1 MSILDYNKLCL
12 DAKNETVYAFETLV
26 DQTLGYVSSK
36 LDDINISGVT
46 VHNISK
52 FTKELYDK
60 VQTVSEINTTELKK
74 SLITSGVTVHNI
86 SKFTKELYDKV
97 QTVSEINTT
106 ELKKSLITSGDYI
119 YAKFIGSN
127 IYKSLDGTI
136 DKLAKMS
143 NKLGWIT
150 LDNLSGDYAFLKN
163 TVGNYIVSLSD
174 IKPESIITDF
184 HALYDKLQETRFAG
198 SDRFFNDIN
207 TALSLV
213 TTYRNN
219 IAPNIANIANIELD
233 DIITHT
239 VTDQIY
245 TLTDFKHYTLG
256 ESPSPALLQMPISS
270 DDNSAEQSQYKLDNY
285 KLKKVPDYFHGVY
298 PKQIS
303 VQPLE
308 SSLAFNQNAIN
319 EIQAIIYDLP
329 EYNEKNYSNGKS
341 YSILYCFQKPESV
354 SYNAAA
360 SFDTVSPRGSQQPF
374 QFYASANAI
383 ELGFTLDFHIDEVR
397 TLKKANGG
405 HYSLQDIA
413 DIAENF
419 TRPWIAESDGG
430 NVNSVKPKV
439 VKVVLPGV
447 SEIGY
452 MTQANITYS
461 GDMTG
466 DMTQGGGLA
475 SMSKGVLTNY
485 HYTQLQISFTLV
497 LLKDIKLHKG
507 SDASF
512 ILSDLYKGIVDT
524 AYHKTKYVSV
534 EDNDGSET
542 NESTSN
548 SDEQNISENDKQN
561 MATAD
566 ESKSKNNKQKD
577 DTVDGA
583 QKYTKDDQ
591 HNEDTELKASILERA
606 YRMMIEKI
614 SI

>member
-26 DQTLGYVSSK
+26 DQALGYASSK
-36 LDDINISGVT
+36 LDAINISDATAHNVSKFTKDLYDKVQTVSEINIT
-46 VHNISK
+46 VHNVSK

-60 VQTVSEINTTELKK
+60 VQTVSEINTTEL
-74 SLITSGVTVHNI
+74 S
-86 SKFTKELYDKV
+86 
-97 QTVSEINTT
+97 
-106 ELKKSLITSGDYI
+106 KSLITSGDYI

-136 DKLAKMS
+136 DQLAKMS

-150 LDNLSGDYAFLKN
+150 LDNLSSEYVFLKN

-213 TTYRNN
+213 TTYRNI
-219 IAPNIANIANIELD
+219 IAPNIANTEQD

-239 VTDQIY
+239 ETDQIC

-270 DDNSAEQSQYKLDNY
+270 DDNSTEQSQYKLDNY

-497 LLKDIKLHKG
+497 LLNDIKLHKG

-512 ILSDLYKGIVDT
+512 ILSDLYKGVVDT
-524 AYHKTKYVSV
+524 AYHKTKYISV
-534 EDNDGSET
+534 DDNNGSET

-561 MATAD
+561 MTTAD
-566 ESKSKNNKQKD
+566 ASKNKNNKQKD

-606 YRMMIEKI
+606 YRMMVEKI

>member
-26 DQTLGYVSSK
+26 DQALGYASAK
-36 LDDINISGVT
+36 LDNINISGATAHT
-46 VHNISK
+46 VSK
-52 FTKELYDK
+52 FTKDLYDK
-60 VQTVSEINTTELKK
+60 VQTVSEINTTELSK
-74 SLITSGVTVHNI
+74 SLIAG
-86 SKFTKELYDKV
+86 
-97 QTVSEINTT
+97 
-106 ELKKSLITSGDYI
+106 GDYI

-136 DKLAKMS
+136 DKLSKMS
-143 NKLGWIT
+143 DKLGWIT
-150 LDNLSGDYAFLKN
+150 LDNLSSAYAFLKN
-163 TVGNYIVSLSD
+163 TAGTYIVSLSD
-174 IKPESIITDF
+174 IKPEPIITDF
-184 HALYDKLQETRFAG
+184 QALYDKLQETRFAG

-207 TALSLV
+207 TALSLA
-213 TTYRNN
+213 TTYRNI
-219 IAPNIANIANIELD
+219 IASSIANIEQD

-239 VTDQIY
+239 ETDQIC
-245 TLTDFKHYTLG
+245 TLIDFKHYTLG
-256 ESPSPALLQMPISS
+256 ESPSPALLQMPIIS
-270 DDNSAEQSQYKLDNY
+270 DDNNTEQSQYKLDNY

-308 SSLAFNQNAIN
+308 SSLAFNQNAVN

-341 YSILYCFQKPESV
+341 YSVLYCFQKPESIA
-354 SYNAAA
+354 YNAAA

-397 TLKKANGG
+397 ALKKANGG

-524 AYHKTKYVSV
+524 AYHKAKYVSV
-534 EDNDGSET
+534 NDNNGSET

-561 MATAD
+561 MTTAD
-566 ESKSKNNKQKD
+566 ESKSKNNKPKD
-577 DTVDGA
+577 DTIDGA
-583 QKYTKDDQ
+583 QKYAKDDQ
-591 HNEDTELKASILERA
+591 QNDDIELKASILERA

>member
-26 DQTLGYVSSK
+26 DQTLGYASSK
-36 LDDINISGVT
+36 LDNINISGATAHIV
-46 VHNISK
+46 SK
-52 FTKELYDK
+52 FTKDLYDK
-60 VQTVSEINTTELKK
+60 VQTVSEINITELPK
-74 SLITSGVTVHNI
+74 SLITG
-86 SKFTKELYDKV
+86 D
-97 QTVSEINTT
+97 
-106 ELKKSLITSGDYI
+106 DYI

-150 LDNLSGDYAFLKN
+150 LDNLSSDYAFLKN
-163 TVGNYIVSLSD
+163 TVGTYIVSLSD

-184 HALYDKLQETRFAG
+184 QALYDKLQETRFAG

-207 TALSLV
+207 TALSLAV
-213 TTYRNN
+213 TYRNI
-219 IAPNIANIANIELD
+219 IAPNIANTEQD

-239 VTDQIY
+239 ETDQIC
-245 TLTDFKHYTLG
+245 TLTDFKHHTLG
-256 ESPSPALLQMPISS
+256 ESPSPALLQKPIIS
-270 DDNSAEQSQYKLDNY
+270 DDKSTEQPQYKLDNY

-308 SSLAFNQNAIN
+308 SSLAFNQNAVN

-341 YSILYCFQKPESV
+341 YSILYCFQKPESI

-383 ELGFTLDFHIDEVR
+383 DLSFTLDFHIDEVR
-397 TLKKANGG
+397 ALKKANGG

-485 HYTQLQISFTLV
+485 HYTQLQVSFTLV

-512 ILSDLYKGIVDT
+512 ILSDLYKGIIDT
-524 AYHKTKYVSV
+524 AYHKTKDISV
-534 EDNDGSET
+534 EDNNGSET

-561 MATAD
+561 MTTAD
-566 ESKSKNNKQKD
+566 ESKSKNNKPKD

-583 QKYTKDDQ
+583 QKYTNDDQ
-591 HNEDTELKASILERA
+591 HNEDIGSKASILERA
-606 YRMMIEKI
+606 YRMMVEKI

>member
-26 DQTLGYVSSK
+26 DHTLGYASSK
-36 LDDINISGVT
+36 LDNINISDITAHT
-46 VHNISK
+46 VSK
-52 FTKELYDK
+52 FTKDLYDK
-60 VQTVSEINTTELKK
+60 VQTVSEINITELP
-74 SLITSGVTVHNI
+74 
-86 SKFTKELYDKV
+86 
-97 QTVSEINTT
+97 
-106 ELKKSLITSGDYI
+106 KSLITSGDYI

-136 DKLAKMS
+136 DKLSKMS
-143 NKLGWIT
+143 NKLGWLT
-150 LDNLSGDYAFLKN
+150 LDNLSSEYVFLKN
-163 TVGNYIVSLSD
+163 TVGTYIVSLSD

-184 HALYDKLQETRFAG
+184 QALYDKLQETRFTG

-213 TTYRNN
+213 TTYRNI
-219 IAPNIANIANIELD
+219 IAPSIANIEQD

-239 VTDQIY
+239 ETDQIC
-245 TLTDFKHYTLG
+245 TLTDFKHYNLG
-256 ESPSPALLQMPISS
+256 ESPSPALLQMPIIS
-270 DDNSAEQSQYKLDNY
+270 DDNNTEQSQYKLDNY

-308 SSLAFNQNAIN
+308 SSLAFNQNAVN

-341 YSILYCFQKPESV
+341 YSILYCFQKPESI

-383 ELGFTLDFHIDEVR
+383 DLGFTLDFHIDEVR
-397 TLKKANGG
+397 TLKKANGS

-524 AYHKTKYVSV
+524 AYHKAKYVSAD
-534 EDNDGSET
+534 DNNGSEN

-561 MATAD
+561 MTTAD
-566 ESKSKNNKQKD
+566 ESKSKNNKPKD
-577 DTVDGA
+577 DTIDGA

-591 HNEDTELKASILERA
+591 QNEDIGLKASILERA
-606 YRMMIEKI
+606 YRMMVEKI

>member
-12 DAKNETVYAFETLV
+12 DAKNETVYAFESLV
-26 DQTLGYVSSK
+26 DQTLGYASAK
-36 LDDINISGVT
+36 LDNINISSTTAHT
-46 VHNISK
+46 VSK
-52 FTKELYDK
+52 FTKDLYDK
-60 VQTVSEINTTELKK
+60 AQTVSEINTIELSK
-74 SLITSGVTVHNI
+74 SLITG
-86 SKFTKELYDKV
+86 D
-97 QTVSEINTT
+97 
-106 ELKKSLITSGDYI
+106 DYI

-136 DKLAKMS
+136 DKLSKMS
-143 NKLGWIT
+143 EKLGWIT
-150 LDNLSGDYAFLKN
+150 LDNLSSGYAFLKN
-163 TVGNYIVSLSD
+163 TAGTYIVSLSD

-213 TTYRNN
+213 TTYRNI
-219 IAPNIANIANIELD
+219 IAPSIANIEQD
-233 DIITHT
+233 DIIAHT
-239 VTDQIY
+239 ETDQIC

-270 DDNSAEQSQYKLDNY
+270 DDNNTEQSQYKLDNY

-308 SSLAFNQNAIN
+308 SSLAFNQNAVN

-341 YSILYCFQKPESV
+341 YSVLYCFQKPESI

-383 ELGFTLDFHIDEVR
+383 DLGFTLDFHIDEVR

-524 AYHKTKYVSV
+524 AYHKTKYISV
-534 EDNDGSET
+534 DDNNGSET

-561 MATAD
+561 MTTAD
-566 ESKSKNNKQKD
+566 ESKSKNNKPKD

-583 QKYTKDDQ
+583 QKYADDDQ
-591 HNEDTELKASILERA
+591 HNEDIGLKASILERA

>member
-36 LDDINISGVT
+36 LDAINISDVT
-46 VHNISK
+46 AHNVSKFTKDLYDNVQTVSEINITAHNVSK

-60 VQTVSEINTTELKK
+60 VQTVSEINITELP
-74 SLITSGVTVHNI
+74 
-86 SKFTKELYDKV
+86 
-97 QTVSEINTT
+97 
-106 ELKKSLITSGDYI
+106 KSLITSGDYI

-136 DKLAKMS
+136 DQLAKMS

-150 LDNLSGDYAFLKN
+150 LDNLSSDYVFLKN

-213 TTYRNN
+213 ATYRNI
-219 IAPNIANIANIELD
+219 IAPNIANTEQD

-239 VTDQIY
+239 ETDQIC

-270 DDNSAEQSQYKLDNY
+270 DDNSTEQSQYKLDNY

-383 ELGFTLDFHIDEVR
+383 DLSFTLDFHIDEVR
-397 TLKKANGG
+397 TLKKANGS

-485 HYTQLQISFTLV
+485 HYTQIQISFTLV

-534 EDNDGSET
+534 DDNNGSET
-542 NESTSN
+542 NESASN

-561 MATAD
+561 MTTAD

-606 YRMMIEKI
+606 YRMMVEKI

>member
-26 DQTLGYVSSK
+26 DQALGYASSK
-36 LDDINISGVT
+36 LDAINISDAT
-46 VHNISK
+46 VHNVSK

-60 VQTVSEINTTELKK
+60 VQTVSEINTT
-74 SLITSGVTVHNI
+74 VHNV

-97 QTVSEINTT
+97 QTVSEINIT
-106 ELKKSLITSGDYI
+106 ELPKSLITSGDYI

-136 DKLAKMS
+136 DQLAKMS

-150 LDNLSGDYAFLKN
+150 LDNLSSEYVFLKN

-213 TTYRNN
+213 TTYRNI
-219 IAPNIANIANIELD
+219 IAPNIANTGLD
-233 DIITHT
+233 DIITHIE
-239 VTDQIY
+239 TDQIY
-245 TLTDFKHYTLG
+245 TLTDFKHSTLG
-256 ESPSPALLQMPISS
+256 ESPSPELLQMPISS
-270 DDNSAEQSQYKLDNY
+270 DDNSTEQSQYKLDNY

-308 SSLAFNQNAIN
+308 SSLAFNQNAVN

-329 EYNEKNYSNGKS
+329 EYNEKNYSDGKSKS

-383 ELGFTLDFHIDEVR
+383 DLSFTLDFHIDEVR

-534 EDNDGSET
+534 DDNNGSET

-561 MATAD
+561 MTTAD

-583 QKYTKDDQ
+583 QKYTNDDQ

-606 YRMMIEKI
+606 YRMMVEKI

>member
-26 DQTLGYVSSK
+26 DQALGYASSK
-36 LDDINISGVT
+36 LDAINISDAT
-46 VHNISK
+46 AHNVSK
-52 FTKELYDK
+52 FTKDLYDK
-60 VQTVSEINTTELKK
+60 VQTVSEINITELPK
-74 SLITSGVTVHNI
+74 SLIAG
-86 SKFTKELYDKV
+86 
-97 QTVSEINTT
+97 
-106 ELKKSLITSGDYI
+106 GDYI

-136 DKLAKMS
+136 DKLSKMS

-150 LDNLSGDYAFLKN
+150 LDNLSSDYAFLKN
-163 TVGNYIVSLSD
+163 TVGTYIVSLSD

-184 HALYDKLQETRFAG
+184 QALYDKLQETRFAG

-207 TALSLV
+207 TALSFV
-213 TTYRNN
+213 VTYRNI
-219 IAPNIANIANIELD
+219 IAPSVANTEQD

-239 VTDQIY
+239 ETDQIC
-245 TLTDFKHYTLG
+245 TLTDFKHHTLG
-256 ESPSPALLQMPISS
+256 ESPSQALLQMPIIS
-270 DDNSAEQSQYKLDNY
+270 DDKNNEQQYKLDNY

-308 SSLAFNQNAIN
+308 SSLAFNKNAVN

-383 ELGFTLDFHIDEVR
+383 DLSFTLDFHIDEVR
-397 TLKKANGG
+397 SLKKANGG

-475 SMSKGVLTNY
+475 SMNNGVLTNY

-534 EDNDGSET
+534 ESK
-542 NESTSN
+542 SN

-561 MATAD
+561 MTTAD
-566 ESKSKNNKQKD
+566 ESKSKINKPKD

-591 HNEDTELKASILERA
+591 QNEDIWSKASILERA
-606 YRMMIEKI
+606 YSMMVEKI

>member
-36 LDDINISGVT
+36 LDAINISDIT
-46 VHNISK
+46 AHNISK
-52 FTKELYDK
+52 FTKDLYDK
-60 VQTVSEINTTELKK
+60 VQTISEINITELPK
-74 SLITSGVTVHNI
+74 SLIN
-86 SKFTKELYDKV
+86 
-97 QTVSEINTT
+97 
-106 ELKKSLITSGDYI
+106 SGDYI

-150 LDNLSGDYAFLKN
+150 LDNLSSEYVFLKN

-207 TALSLV
+207 TALSLAA
-213 TTYRNN
+213 TYRNI
-219 IAPNIANIANIELD
+219 IAPNIANTEQD

-239 VTDQIY
+239 ETDQIC
-245 TLTDFKHYTLG
+245 TLTDFKHYALG

-270 DDNSAEQSQYKLDNY
+270 DDNSTEQSQYKLDNY

-341 YSILYCFQKPESV
+341 YSILYCFQKPESI

-534 EDNDGSET
+534 DDNNGSET

-561 MATAD
+561 MTTAD

-583 QKYTKDDQ
+583 QKYTNDDQ

-606 YRMMIEKI
+606 YRMMVEKI

>member
-26 DQTLGYVSSK
+26 DQALGYASAK
-36 LDDINISGVT
+36 LDAINISDTT
-46 VHNISK
+46 VHNVSK

-60 VQTVSEINTTELKK
+60 VQTVSEINITELP
-74 SLITSGVTVHNI
+74 
-86 SKFTKELYDKV
+86 
-97 QTVSEINTT
+97 
-106 ELKKSLITSGDYI
+106 KSLITSGDYI

-136 DKLAKMS
+136 DQLAKMS

-150 LDNLSGDYAFLKN
+150 LDNLSSEYVFLKN

-213 TTYRNN
+213 TTYRNI
-219 IAPNIANIANIELD
+219 IAPNIANTEQD

-239 VTDQIY
+239 ETDQIC

-256 ESPSPALLQMPISS
+256 ESPSPGLLQMPISS
-270 DDNSAEQSQYKLDNY
+270 DDNSTEQSQYKLDNY

-308 SSLAFNQNAIN
+308 SSLAFNQNAVN

-383 ELGFTLDFHIDEVR
+383 DLGFTLDFHIDEVR

-512 ILSDLYKGIVDT
+512 ILSDLYKGVVDT
-524 AYHKTKYVSV
+524 AYHKTKYVS
-534 EDNDGSET
+534 ET
-542 NESTSN
+542 NESASN

-561 MATAD
+561 MTTAD

-583 QKYTKDDQ
+583 QKYAKDDQ
-591 HNEDTELKASILERA
+591 HNEDTELKVSILERA
-606 YRMMIEKI
+606 YRMMVEKI

>member
-26 DQTLGYVSSK
+26 DQALGYASAK
-36 LDDINISGVT
+36 LDNINISGTTAHT
-46 VHNISK
+46 VSK
-52 FTKELYDK
+52 FTKDLYDK
-60 VQTVSEINTTELKK
+60 VQTVSEINITELPK
-74 SLITSGVTVHNI
+74 SLIAG
-86 SKFTKELYDKV
+86 
-97 QTVSEINTT
+97 
-106 ELKKSLITSGDYI
+106 GDYI

-136 DKLAKMS
+136 DKLSKMS
-143 NKLGWIT
+143 DKLGWIT
-150 LDNLSGDYAFLKN
+150 LDNLSSDYAFLKN
-163 TVGNYIVSLSD
+163 TVGTYIVSLSD

-184 HALYDKLQETRFAG
+184 QALYDKLQETRFAG

-207 TALSLV
+207 TALSFV
-213 TTYRNN
+213 VTYRNI
-219 IAPNIANIANIELD
+219 IAPNIANTEQD

-239 VTDQIY
+239 LTDQIY
-245 TLTDFKHYTLG
+245 TLTDFKHHTLG
-256 ESPSPALLQMPISS
+256 ESPSPALLQMPITS
-270 DDNSAEQSQYKLDNY
+270 DDKSTEQPQYKLDNY

-308 SSLAFNQNAIN
+308 SSLAFNQNAVN

-341 YSILYCFQKPESV
+341 YSILYCFQKPESIA
-354 SYNAAA
+354 YNAAA

-485 HYTQLQISFTLV
+485 HYTQLQVSFTLV

-524 AYHKTKYVSV
+524 AYHKTKY
-534 EDNDGSET
+534 GSET
-542 NESTSN
+542 NESESN

-561 MATAD
+561 MTTAD
-566 ESKSKNNKQKD
+566 ESKSKNNKPKD

-583 QKYTKDDQ
+583 QKYADDDQ
-591 HNEDTELKASILERA
+591 HNEDIGLKASILERA
-606 YRMMIEKI
+606 YRMMVEKI

>member
-26 DQTLGYVSSK
+26 DQALGYASAK
-36 LDDINISGVT
+36 LDAINISDTT
-46 VHNISK
+46 VNNVSK

-60 VQTVSEINTTELKK
+60 VQTVSEINATELP
-74 SLITSGVTVHNI
+74 
-86 SKFTKELYDKV
+86 
-97 QTVSEINTT
+97 
-106 ELKKSLITSGDYI
+106 KSLITSGDYI

-136 DKLAKMS
+136 DQLAKMS

-150 LDNLSGDYAFLKN
+150 LDNLSSEYVFLKN

-207 TALSLV
+207 TALSLA
-213 TTYRNN
+213 TTYRNI
-219 IAPNIANIANIELD
+219 IAPNIANTEQD

-239 VTDQIY
+239 EIDQIC

-256 ESPSPALLQMPISS
+256 ESPSPGLLQMPISS
-270 DDNSAEQSQYKLDNY
+270 DDNSTEQSQYKLDDY

-308 SSLAFNQNAIN
+308 SSLAFNQNAVN

-383 ELGFTLDFHIDEVR
+383 DLGFTLDFHIDEVR

-512 ILSDLYKGIVDT
+512 ILSDLYKGVVDT
-524 AYHKTKYVSV
+524 AYHKTKHVSV
-534 EDNDGSET
+534 DDNNGSET
-542 NESTSN
+542 NESASN
-548 SDEQNISENDKQN
+548 SDEQSISENDKQN

-583 QKYTKDDQ
+583 QKYTNDDQ

-606 YRMMIEKI
+606 YRMMVEKI

>member
-1 MSILDYNKLCL
+1 MSILDFNKLCL

-26 DQTLGYVSSK
+26 DQALGYTSSK
-36 LDDINISGVT
+36 LDAINISDATAHNVSKFTKELYDKVKTVSEINISDAT
-46 VHNISK
+46 VHNVSK

-60 VQTVSEINTTELKK
+60 VQTISEINITELP
-74 SLITSGVTVHNI
+74 
-86 SKFTKELYDKV
+86 
-97 QTVSEINTT
+97 
-106 ELKKSLITSGDYI
+106 KSLITSGDYI

-136 DKLAKMS
+136 DQLAKMS

-150 LDNLSGDYAFLKN
+150 LDNLSSDYVFLKN

-184 HALYDKLQETRFAG
+184 QALYDKLQETRFAG

-207 TALSLV
+207 TALSSV
-213 TTYRNN
+213 VTYRNI
-219 IAPNIANIANIELD
+219 IAPNIANTEQD

-239 VTDQIY
+239 ETDQIC

-270 DDNSAEQSQYKLDNY
+270 DDNSTEQSQYKLDNY

-308 SSLAFNQNAIN
+308 SSLAFNQNAVN

-354 SYNAAA
+354 SYNASA

-383 ELGFTLDFHIDEVR
+383 DLGFTLDFHIDEVR

-534 EDNDGSET
+534 DDNNGSET

-561 MATAD
+561 MTTAD

-606 YRMMIEKI
+606 YKMMVEKI

>member
-36 LDDINISGVT
+36 LDAINISDAT
-46 VHNISK
+46 VHNVSK

-60 VQTVSEINTTELKK
+60 VQTVSEIN
-74 SLITSGVTVHNI
+74 ITD
-86 SKFTKELYDKV
+86 LP
-97 QTVSEINTT
+97 
-106 ELKKSLITSGDYI
+106 KSLITSGDYI

-136 DKLAKMS
+136 DQLAKMS

-150 LDNLSGDYAFLKN
+150 LDNLSSEYAFLKN

-207 TALSLV
+207 TALSLA
-213 TTYRNN
+213 TTYRNI
-219 IAPNIANIANIELD
+219 IAPNIANTEQD

-239 VTDQIY
+239 ETDQIC

-270 DDNSAEQSQYKLDNY
+270 DDNSTEQSQYKLDDY

-308 SSLAFNQNAIN
+308 SSLAFNQNAVN

-383 ELGFTLDFHIDEVR
+383 DLGFTLDFHIDEVR

-512 ILSDLYKGIVDT
+512 ILSDLYKGVVDT

-534 EDNDGSET
+534 KDNNGSET

-561 MATAD
+561 MTTAD

-583 QKYTKDDQ
+583 QKYTNDDQ
-591 HNEDTELKASILERA
+591 HNEDTGLKASILERA
-606 YRMMIEKI
+606 YKMMVEKI

>member
-36 LDDINISGVT
+36 LDNINISGATAHT
-46 VHNISK
+46 VRK
-52 FTKELYDK
+52 FTKDLYDK
-60 VQTVSEINTTELKK
+60 VQTVSEINTTELPK
-74 SLITSGVTVHNI
+74 SLITG
-86 SKFTKELYDKV
+86 D
-97 QTVSEINTT
+97 
-106 ELKKSLITSGDYI
+106 DYI

-136 DKLAKMS
+136 DKLSKMS

-150 LDNLSGDYAFLKN
+150 LDNLSSAYVFLKN
-163 TVGNYIVSLSD
+163 TTGTYIVSLSD
-174 IKPESIITDF
+174 IKPEPIITDF
-184 HALYDKLQETRFAG
+184 QALYDKLQETRFAG

-213 TTYRNN
+213 VTYRNI
-219 IAPNIANIANIELD
+219 IAPNIANTEQD

-239 VTDQIY
+239 ETDQIY

-256 ESPSPALLQMPISS
+256 ESPSPALLQMPIIS
-270 DDNSAEQSQYKLDNY
+270 DDNNTKQQQYKLDND

-308 SSLAFNQNAIN
+308 SSLAFNQNAVN

-341 YSILYCFQKPESV
+341 YSILYCFQKPESI

-383 ELGFTLDFHIDEVR
+383 DLSFTLDFHIDEVR

-485 HYTQLQISFTLV
+485 HYTQIQIAFTLV

-524 AYHKTKYVSV
+524 AYHKAKYVSV
-534 EDNDGSET
+534 NDNNGSET

-561 MATAD
+561 MTTAD
-566 ESKSKNNKQKD
+566 ELKSKNNKPKD
-577 DTVDGA
+577 DIVDGA

-591 HNEDTELKASILERA
+591 QNDDIEFKASILERA

>member
-26 DQTLGYVSSK
+26 DQALGYASAK
-36 LDDINISGVT
+36 LDAINISDAT
-46 VHNISK
+46 AHNVSK

-60 VQTVSEINTTELKK
+60 VQTVSEINTTELP
-74 SLITSGVTVHNI
+74 
-86 SKFTKELYDKV
+86 
-97 QTVSEINTT
+97 
-106 ELKKSLITSGDYI
+106 KSLITSGDYI

-136 DKLAKMS
+136 DQLAKMS

-150 LDNLSGDYAFLKN
+150 LDNLSSEYVFLKN

-213 TTYRNN
+213 ATYRNI
-219 IAPNIANIANIELD
+219 IAPNIANTEQD

-239 VTDQIY
+239 ETDQIC

-270 DDNSAEQSQYKLDNY
+270 DDNSTEQSQYKLDNY

-383 ELGFTLDFHIDEVR
+383 DLGFTLDFHIDEVR

-512 ILSDLYKGIVDT
+512 ILSDLYKGVVDT

-534 EDNDGSET
+534 DDNNGSET

-561 MATAD
+561 ITTAD

-583 QKYTKDDQ
+583 QKYTNDDQ

-606 YRMMIEKI
+606 YRMMVEKI

>member
-1 MSILDYNKLCL
+1 MSIIDYNKLCL
-12 DAKNETVYAFETLV
+12 EAKNETVYAFETLI
-26 DQTLGYVSSK
+26 DQALGYTGSK
-36 LDDINISGVT
+36 LDNINISDATAHIVST
-46 VHNISK
+46 
-52 FTKELYDK
+52 FTTDLYDK
-60 VQTVSEINTTELKK
+60 VQTIPEINTTELTK
-74 SLITSGVTVHNI
+74 SLIAG
-86 SKFTKELYDKV
+86 
-97 QTVSEINTT
+97 
-106 ELKKSLITSGDYI
+106 GDYI

-136 DKLAKMS
+136 DKLSKMS
-143 NKLGWIT
+143 DKLGWVT
-150 LDNLSGDYAFLKN
+150 LDNQSTNYAFLRN
-163 TVGNYIVSLSD
+163 TFGTYIVALAD
-174 IKPESIITDF
+174 ISPEPIITNF
-184 HALYDKLQETRFAG
+184 QSLYDKLQETRFAG

-213 TTYRNN
+213 VTYRSA
-219 IAPNIANIANIELD
+219 IAPSTTDPAQD
-233 DIITHT
+233 DIITH
-239 VTDQIY
+239 VETDQIC
-245 TLTDFKHYTLG
+245 TLTDFKHYTLD
-256 ESPSPALLQMPISS
+256 EPPSHSLLQIPMSV
-270 DDNSAEQSQYKLDNY
+270 DGQSTGQLQFAKAFKPYTTVNYEKPQFKLDNY

-308 SSLAFNQNAIN
+308 SSLAFNKSAVN

-341 YSILYCFQKPESV
+341 YSILYCFQKPENI

-383 ELGFTLDFHIDEVR
+383 DLTFTLDFHIDEVR
-397 TLKKANGG
+397 TLKKVNGG

-452 MTQANITYS
+452 ITQANITYS

-475 SMSKGVLTNY
+475 SMSKGVLTSY

-507 SDASF
+507 SDASNV
-512 ILSDLYKGIVDT
+512 LSDLYKGVVDT

-534 EDNDGSET
+534 NDNNGSET
-542 NESTSN
+542 NESTFN

-561 MATAD
+561 MTTAD
-566 ESKSKNNKQKD
+566 ESKSTSYKQKD

-583 QKYTKDDQ
+583 QKYAKDSTI
-591 HNEDTELKASILERA
+591 HNDDIGLKMPILERA
-606 YRMMIEKI
+606 YRMMVEKM
-614 SI
+614 SL

>member
-12 DAKNETVYAFETLV
+12 DAKNETVHAFETLV
-26 DQTLGYVSSK
+26 DQTLGYASDK
-36 LDDINISGVT
+36 LDNINISGATAHIV
-46 VHNISK
+46 SK
-52 FTKELYDK
+52 FTKDLYDK
-60 VQTVSEINTTELKK
+60 VQTVSEINTTELPK
-74 SLITSGVTVHNI
+74 SLITG
-86 SKFTKELYDKV
+86 
-97 QTVSEINTT
+97 
-106 ELKKSLITSGDYI
+106 GDYI

-136 DKLAKMS
+136 DKLSKMS

-150 LDNLSGDYAFLKN
+150 LDNLSSDYVFLKN
-163 TVGNYIVSLSD
+163 MTGTYIVSLSD

-184 HALYDKLQETRFAG
+184 QALYDKLQETRFAG

-213 TTYRNN
+213 VTYRNI
-219 IAPNIANIANIELD
+219 IAPNIANTEQD

-239 VTDQIY
+239 ETDQIY

-256 ESPSPALLQMPISS
+256 ESPSPALLQMPIIS
-270 DDNSAEQSQYKLDNY
+270 DDNNTKQQQYKLDNY

-308 SSLAFNQNAIN
+308 SSLAFNQNAVN

-341 YSILYCFQKPESV
+341 YSILYCFQKPENI

-383 ELGFTLDFHIDEVR
+383 DLSFTLDFHIDEVR

-524 AYHKTKYVSV
+524 AYHKAKYVSV
-534 EDNDGSET
+534 NDNNGSGT

-561 MATAD
+561 MTTAD
-566 ESKSKNNKQKD
+566 ESKSKNNKPKD

-591 HNEDTELKASILERA
+591 QNDDIELKASILERA

>member
-26 DQTLGYVSSK
+26 DQALGYVSSK
-36 LDDINISGVT
+36 LDNINISGTTAHIV
-46 VHNISK
+46 SK
-52 FTKELYDK
+52 FTTDLYDK
-60 VQTVSEINTTELKK
+60 VQTVSEINTTELPK
-74 SLITSGVTVHNI
+74 SLITG
-86 SKFTKELYDKV
+86 D
-97 QTVSEINTT
+97 
-106 ELKKSLITSGDYI
+106 DYI

-136 DKLAKMS
+136 DKLSKMS

-150 LDNLSGDYAFLKN
+150 LDNLSSDYAFLKN
-163 TVGNYIVSLSD
+163 TAGTYIVSLSD
-174 IKPESIITDF
+174 IKPEPIITDF
-184 HALYDKLQETRFAG
+184 QALYDKLQETRFAG

-213 TTYRNN
+213 VTYRNI
-219 IAPNIANIANIELD
+219 IAPSIANTEQD

-239 VTDQIY
+239 ETDQIY

-256 ESPSPALLQMPISS
+256 ESPSPALLQMPIIS
-270 DDNSAEQSQYKLDNY
+270 DDNNTKQQQYKLDNY

-308 SSLAFNQNAIN
+308 SSLAFNQNAVN

-341 YSILYCFQKPESV
+341 YSILYCFQKPENI

-383 ELGFTLDFHIDEVR
+383 DLGFTLDFHIDEVR

-524 AYHKTKYVSV
+524 AYHKAKYVSV
-534 EDNDGSET
+534 NDNNGSET

-561 MATAD
+561 MTTAD
-566 ESKSKNNKQKD
+566 ESKSKNSKPKD

-591 HNEDTELKASILERA
+591 QNDDIELKASILERA
-606 YRMMIEKI
+606 YRMMVEKI

>member
-12 DAKNETVYAFETLV
+12 DAKNETVYTFETLV

-36 LDDINISGVT
+36 LDNINISGATAHIV
-46 VHNISK
+46 SK
-52 FTKELYDK
+52 FTKDLYDK
-60 VQTVSEINTTELKK
+60 VQTASEINTTELPK
-74 SLITSGVTVHNI
+74 SLITG
-86 SKFTKELYDKV
+86 D
-97 QTVSEINTT
+97 
-106 ELKKSLITSGDYI
+106 DYI

-136 DKLAKMS
+136 DKLSKMS

-150 LDNLSGDYAFLKN
+150 LDNLSSDYVFLKN
-163 TVGNYIVSLSD
+163 MTGTYIVSLSD
-174 IKPESIITDF
+174 IKPEQIITDF
-184 HALYDKLQETRFAG
+184 QALYDKLQETRFAG

-213 TTYRNN
+213 VTYRNI
-219 IAPNIANIANIELD
+219 IAPNIANTEQD

-239 VTDQIY
+239 ETDQIC

-256 ESPSPALLQMPISS
+256 ESPSPALLQMPIIS
-270 DDNSAEQSQYKLDNY
+270 DDNNTKQQYKLDNY

-303 VQPLE
+303 TQPLE
-308 SSLAFNQNAIN
+308 SGLAFNQNAVN

-341 YSILYCFQKPESV
+341 YSILYCFQKPENI

-360 SFDTVSPRGSQQPF
+360 SFDTVSSRGSQQPF

-383 ELGFTLDFHIDEVR
+383 DLGFTLDFHIDEVR

-524 AYHKTKYVSV
+524 AYHKAKYVSV
-534 EDNDGSET
+534 NDNNGSGT

-561 MATAD
+561 MTTAD
-566 ESKSKNNKQKD
+566 ESKSKNNKPKD

-591 HNEDTELKASILERA
+591 QNDDIEFKASILERA
-606 YRMMIEKI
+606 YSMMIEKI

>member
-26 DQTLGYVSSK
+26 DQTLGYASSK
-36 LDDINISGVT
+36 LDNINISGATAHT
-46 VHNISK
+46 VSK
-52 FTKELYDK
+52 FTKDLYDK
-60 VQTVSEINTTELKK
+60 VQTVSEINTTELPK
-74 SLITSGVTVHNI
+74 SLITN
-86 SKFTKELYDKV
+86 
-97 QTVSEINTT
+97 
-106 ELKKSLITSGDYI
+106 GDYI

-136 DKLAKMS
+136 DQLAKMS

-150 LDNLSGDYAFLKN
+150 LDNLSSDYVFLKN

-174 IKPESIITDF
+174 IKPESIITNF
-184 HALYDKLQETRFAG
+184 QHLYDKLQETRFAG

-207 TALSLV
+207 TALSFV
-213 TTYRNN
+213 VTYRNI
-219 IAPNIANIANIELD
+219 IAPSVANTEQD

-239 VTDQIY
+239 ETDQIC

-256 ESPSPALLQMPISS
+256 ESPSPALLQIPINS
-270 DDNSAEQSQYKLDNY
+270 DDNTTEQPRYKLDNH

-308 SSLAFNQNAIN
+308 SSLAFNQNAVN
-319 EIQAIIYDLP
+319 EIQAIIYDLQ

-354 SYNAAA
+354 SYSAAA

-383 ELGFTLDFHIDEVR
+383 DLSFTLDFHIDEVR
-397 TLKKANGG
+397 SLKKANGG

-512 ILSDLYKGIVDT
+512 ILSDLYKGVVDT
-524 AYHKTKYVSV
+524 AYHKEKYVSAD
-534 EDNDGSET
+534 DNNGSET

-561 MATAD
+561 MASAD
-566 ESKSKNNKQKD
+566 ESKSKNNKPKD

-583 QKYTKDDQ
+583 QKYTNDDQ
-591 HNEDTELKASILERA
+591 QNEDIGLKASILERA
-606 YRMMIEKI
+606 YSMMVEKI

>member
-26 DQTLGYVSSK
+26 DQALGYASSK
-36 LDDINISGVT
+36 LDNANISGTTAHIV
-46 VHNISK
+46 SK
-52 FTKELYDK
+52 FTKDLYDK
-60 VQTVSEINTTELKK
+60 VQTVSEINITELPK
-74 SLITSGVTVHNI
+74 SLIAG
-86 SKFTKELYDKV
+86 
-97 QTVSEINTT
+97 
-106 ELKKSLITSGDYI
+106 GDYI

-136 DKLAKMS
+136 DKLSKMS

-150 LDNLSGDYAFLKN
+150 LDNLSSDYAFLKN
-163 TVGNYIVSLSD
+163 TVGTYIVSLSD

-184 HALYDKLQETRFAG
+184 QALYDKLQETRFAG

-207 TALSLV
+207 TALSFV
-213 TTYRNN
+213 VTYRNI
-219 IAPNIANIANIELD
+219 IAPSVANTEQD

-239 VTDQIY
+239 ETDQIC
-245 TLTDFKHYTLG
+245 TLTDFKHHTLG
-256 ESPSPALLQMPISS
+256 ESPSQALLQMPIIS
-270 DDNSAEQSQYKLDNY
+270 DDKNNEQQYKLDNY

-308 SSLAFNQNAIN
+308 SSLAFNQNAVN

-383 ELGFTLDFHIDEVR
+383 DLSFTLDFHIDEVR
-397 TLKKANGG
+397 SLKKANGG

-475 SMSKGVLTNY
+475 SMNNGVLTNY

-534 EDNDGSET
+534 ESK
-542 NESTSN
+542 SN

-561 MATAD
+561 MTTAD
-566 ESKSKNNKQKD
+566 ESKSKINKPKD

-591 HNEDTELKASILERA
+591 QNEDIWSKASILERA
-606 YRMMIEKI
+606 YSMMVEKI

>member
-26 DQTLGYVSSK
+26 DQALGYASAK
-36 LDDINISGVT
+36 LDAINISDTT
-46 VHNISK
+46 VHNVSK

-60 VQTVSEINTTELKK
+60 VQTVSEINTTEL
-74 SLITSGVTVHNI
+74 T
-86 SKFTKELYDKV
+86 
-97 QTVSEINTT
+97 
-106 ELKKSLITSGDYI
+106 KSLITSGDYI

-136 DKLAKMS
+136 DQLAKMS

-150 LDNLSGDYAFLKN
+150 LDNLSSEYVFLKN

-213 TTYRNN
+213 TTYRNI
-219 IAPNIANIANIELD
+219 IAPNIANTEQD

-239 VTDQIY
+239 ETDQIC

-256 ESPSPALLQMPISS
+256 ESPSPGLLQMPISS
-270 DDNSAEQSQYKLDNY
+270 DDNSTEQSQYKLDNY

-308 SSLAFNQNAIN
+308 SSLAFNQNAVN

-383 ELGFTLDFHIDEVR
+383 DLGFTLDFHIDEVR

-512 ILSDLYKGIVDT
+512 ILSDLYKGVVDT
-524 AYHKTKYVSV
+524 AYHKTKYVS
-534 EDNDGSET
+534 ET
-542 NESTSN
+542 NESASN

-561 MATAD
+561 MTTAD

-583 QKYTKDDQ
+583 QKYAKDDQ

-606 YRMMIEKI
+606 YRMMVEKI

>member
-26 DQTLGYVSSK
+26 DQALGYASAK
-36 LDDINISGVT
+36 LDNINISGATAHT
-46 VHNISK
+46 VSK
-52 FTKELYDK
+52 FTKDLYDK
-60 VQTVSEINTTELKK
+60 VQTVSEINTTELSK
-74 SLITSGVTVHNI
+74 SLIAG
-86 SKFTKELYDKV
+86 
-97 QTVSEINTT
+97 
-106 ELKKSLITSGDYI
+106 GDYI

-136 DKLAKMS
+136 DKLSKMS
-143 NKLGWIT
+143 DKLGWIT
-150 LDNLSGDYAFLKN
+150 LDNLSSAYAFLKN
-163 TVGNYIVSLSD
+163 TAGTYIVSLSD

-184 HALYDKLQETRFAG
+184 QALYDKLQETRFAG

-207 TALSLV
+207 TALSLA
-213 TTYRNN
+213 TTYRNI
-219 IAPNIANIANIELD
+219 IASSIANIEQD

-239 VTDQIY
+239 ETDQIC

-256 ESPSPALLQMPISS
+256 ESPSPALLQMPIIS
-270 DDNSAEQSQYKLDNY
+270 DDNNTEQSQYKLDNY

-308 SSLAFNQNAIN
+308 SSLAFNQNAVN

-341 YSILYCFQKPESV
+341 YSVLYCFQKPESV
-354 SYNAAA
+354 AYNAAA

-524 AYHKTKYVSV
+524 AYHKAKYVSV
-534 EDNDGSET
+534 NDNNGSET

-561 MATAD
+561 MTTAD
-566 ESKSKNNKQKD
+566 ESKSKNNKPKD
-577 DTVDGA
+577 DTIDGA
-583 QKYTKDDQ
+583 QKYAKDDQ
-591 HNEDTELKASILERA
+591 QNDDIELKASILERA

>member
-26 DQTLGYVSSK
+26 DQTLGYASAK
-36 LDDINISGVT
+36 LDNINVSGATAHIV
-46 VHNISK
+46 SK
-52 FTKELYDK
+52 FTKDLYDK
-60 VQTVSEINTTELKK
+60 VQTVSEINTTELPK
-74 SLITSGVTVHNI
+74 SLIAG
-86 SKFTKELYDKV
+86 
-97 QTVSEINTT
+97 
-106 ELKKSLITSGDYI
+106 GDYI

-136 DKLAKMS
+136 DKLSKMS

-150 LDNLSGDYAFLKN
+150 LDNLSSAYVFLKN
-163 TVGNYIVSLSD
+163 TTGTYIVSLSD
-174 IKPESIITDF
+174 IKPEPIITDF
-184 HALYDKLQETRFAG
+184 QALYDKLQETRFAG

-213 TTYRNN
+213 VTYRNI
-219 IAPNIANIANIELD
+219 IAPNIANTEQD

-239 VTDQIY
+239 ETDQIY

-256 ESPSPALLQMPISS
+256 ESPSPALLQMPIIS
-270 DDNSAEQSQYKLDNY
+270 DDNNTKQQQYKLDNY

-308 SSLAFNQNAIN
+308 SSLAFNQNAVN

-341 YSILYCFQKPESV
+341 YSILYCFQKPENI

-383 ELGFTLDFHIDEVR
+383 DLGFTLDFHIDEVR

-524 AYHKTKYVSV
+524 AYHKAKYVSV
-534 EDNDGSET
+534 NDNNGSET

-561 MATAD
+561 MTTAD
-566 ESKSKNNKQKD
+566 ESKSKNNKPKD
-577 DTVDGA
+577 DIVDGA

-591 HNEDTELKASILERA
+591 QNDDIEFKASILERA
-606 YRMMIEKI
+606 YSMMIEKI

>member
-26 DQTLGYVSSK
+26 DQTLGYASSK
-36 LDDINISGVT
+36 LDAINISDAT
-46 VHNISK
+46 VHNVSK

-60 VQTVSEINTTELKK
+60 VQTVSEINITELP
-74 SLITSGVTVHNI
+74 
-86 SKFTKELYDKV
+86 
-97 QTVSEINTT
+97 
-106 ELKKSLITSGDYI
+106 KSLITSGDYI

-136 DKLAKMS
+136 DQLSKMS

-150 LDNLSGDYAFLKN
+150 LDNLSSEYAFLKN

-213 TTYRNN
+213 VTHRNI
-219 IAPNIANIANIELD
+219 IAPNIANTEQD

-239 VTDQIY
+239 ETDQIY
-245 TLTDFKHYTLG
+245 TLTDFKHYILG

-270 DDNSAEQSQYKLDNY
+270 DDNSTEQSQYKLDNY

-329 EYNEKNYSNGKS
+329 EYNEKNYSDGKS

-360 SFDTVSPRGSQQPF
+360 SFDPVSPRGSQQPF

-383 ELGFTLDFHIDEVR
+383 DLGFTLDFHIDEVR

-475 SMSKGVLTNY
+475 SMSKGVITNY

-534 EDNDGSET
+534 EDNNGSET
-542 NESTSN
+542 NESASN

-561 MATAD
+561 MTTAD
-566 ESKSKNNKQKD
+566 ESKSKNNKPKD

-583 QKYTKDDQ
+583 QKYAKDDQ

>member
-26 DQTLGYVSSK
+26 DQALGYASSK
-36 LDDINISGVT
+36 LDNINISSTTAHT
-46 VHNISK
+46 VSK
-52 FTKELYDK
+52 FTKDLYDK
-60 VQTVSEINTTELKK
+60 VQTVSEINTTELPK
-74 SLITSGVTVHNI
+74 SLITG
-86 SKFTKELYDKV
+86 D
-97 QTVSEINTT
+97 
-106 ELKKSLITSGDYI
+106 DYI

-150 LDNLSGDYAFLKN
+150 LDNLSGDYAFFKN

-174 IKPESIITDF
+174 IKPEPIITDF
-184 HALYDKLQETRFAG
+184 QALYDKLQETRFAG

-213 TTYRNN
+213 VTYRNI
-219 IAPNIANIANIELD
+219 IAPNIANTEQD

-239 VTDQIY
+239 ETDQIC
-245 TLTDFKHYTLG
+245 TLTDFKHYTLD
-256 ESPSPALLQMPISS
+256 ESPSPSLLQMSTNS
-270 DDNSAEQSQYKLDNY
+270 DGQNTEQSQYKLDNY

-308 SSLAFNQNAIN
+308 SSLAFNQNAVN

-341 YSILYCFQKPESV
+341 YSILYCFQKPESI

-383 ELGFTLDFHIDEVR
+383 DLGFTLDFHIDEVR

-534 EDNDGSET
+534 EDNNGSET

-566 ESKSKNNKQKD
+566 ESKSKNNKPKD

-583 QKYTKDDQ
+583 QKYAKDDQ
-591 HNEDTELKASILERA
+591 HNGDTELKASILERA
-606 YRMMIEKI
+606 YKMMVEKI

>member
-26 DQTLGYVSSK
+26 DQTLGYASSK
-36 LDDINISGVT
+36 LDAINISDAT
-46 VHNISK
+46 AHNVSK

-60 VQTVSEINTTELKK
+60 VQTISEINITELPK
-74 SLITSGVTVHNI
+74 SLIN
-86 SKFTKELYDKV
+86 
-97 QTVSEINTT
+97 
-106 ELKKSLITSGDYI
+106 SGDYI

-207 TALSLV
+207 TALSLAA
-213 TTYRNN
+213 TYRNI
-219 IAPNIANIANIELD
+219 IAPNIANTEQD

-239 VTDQIY
+239 ETDQIC
-245 TLTDFKHYTLG
+245 TLTDFKHYALG

-270 DDNSAEQSQYKLDNY
+270 DDNSTEQSQYKLDNY

-341 YSILYCFQKPESV
+341 YSILYCFQKPESI

-534 EDNDGSET
+534 DDNNGSET

-561 MATAD
+561 MTTAD

-591 HNEDTELKASILERA
+591 HNEDTGLKSSILERA
-606 YRMMIEKI
+606 YRMMVEKI

>member
-26 DQTLGYVSSK
+26 DQTLGYASSK
-36 LDDINISGVT
+36 LDAINISDAT
-46 VHNISK
+46 VHNVSK

-60 VQTVSEINTTELKK
+60 VQTVSEINITELP
-74 SLITSGVTVHNI
+74 
-86 SKFTKELYDKV
+86 
-97 QTVSEINTT
+97 
-106 ELKKSLITSGDYI
+106 KSLITSGDYI

-136 DKLAKMS
+136 DQLAKMS

-150 LDNLSGDYAFLKN
+150 LDNLSSEYVFLKN

-207 TALSLV
+207 TALSLAA
-213 TTYRNN
+213 TYRNI
-219 IAPNIANIANIELD
+219 IAPNIANTEQD

-239 VTDQIY
+239 ETDQIC

-256 ESPSPALLQMPISS
+256 ESPSPGLLQMPISS
-270 DDNSAEQSQYKLDNY
+270 DDNSTEQSQYKLDNY

-308 SSLAFNQNAIN
+308 SSLAFNQNAVN

-383 ELGFTLDFHIDEVR
+383 DLGFTLDFHIDEVR

-512 ILSDLYKGIVDT
+512 ILSDLYKGVVDT

-534 EDNDGSET
+534 EDNNGSET
-542 NESTSN
+542 NESASN

-561 MATAD
+561 MTTAD
-566 ESKSKNNKQKD
+566 ESKSKNNKPKD

-583 QKYTKDDQ
+583 QKYTNDDQ

-606 YRMMIEKI
+606 YRMMVEKI

>member
-26 DQTLGYVSSK
+26 DQTLGYASSKLDNINISGALSYASSK
-36 LDDINISGVT
+36 LDDINISGATAHIV
-46 VHNISK
+46 SK
-52 FTKELYDK
+52 FTKDLYDK
-60 VQTVSEINTTELKK
+60 VQTVSEINITELPK
-74 SLITSGVTVHNI
+74 SLITG
-86 SKFTKELYDKV
+86 
-97 QTVSEINTT
+97 
-106 ELKKSLITSGDYI
+106 GDYI

-136 DKLAKMS
+136 DKLSKMS
-143 NKLGWIT
+143 DKLGWIT
-150 LDNLSGDYAFLKN
+150 LDNLSSGYAFLKN
-163 TVGNYIVSLSD
+163 TTGTYIVSLSD

-184 HALYDKLQETRFAG
+184 QALYDKLQETRFAG
-198 SDRFFNDIN
+198 SDRFFNDMN

-213 TTYRNN
+213 TTYRNI
-219 IAPNIANIANIELD
+219 IAPSVVNTEQD

-239 VTDQIY
+239 ETDQIHA
-245 TLTDFKHYTLG
+245 LTDFKHYTLG
-256 ESPSPALLQMPISS
+256 ESPSPALLQMPIIS
-270 DDNSAEQSQYKLDNY
+270 DDDNNNNTEQSQYKLDNY

-308 SSLAFNQNAIN
+308 SSLAFNQNAVN

-341 YSILYCFQKPESV
+341 YSVLYCFQKPESV

-383 ELGFTLDFHIDEVR
+383 DLSFTLDFHIDEVR
-397 TLKKANGG
+397 SLKKANGG

-512 ILSDLYKGIVDT
+512 ILSDLYKGVVDT
-524 AYHKTKYVSV
+524 AYHKTKYISV
-534 EDNDGSET
+534 EDNNGSET

-561 MATAD
+561 LTTAD
-566 ESKSKNNKQKD
+566 ESKNKNNKQKD

-583 QKYTKDDQ
+583 QKYTNDDQ
-591 HNEDTELKASILERA
+591 HNEDIGLKASILERA
-606 YRMMIEKI
+606 YRMMVEKI

>member
-26 DQTLGYVSSK
+26 DQTLGYASSK
-36 LDDINISGVT
+36 LDAINISEATAHSV
-46 VHNISK
+46 SK
-52 FTKELYDK
+52 FTKDLYDK
-60 VQTVSEINTTELKK
+60 VQTVSEINTTELPK
-74 SLITSGVTVHNI
+74 SLIAG
-86 SKFTKELYDKV
+86 
-97 QTVSEINTT
+97 
-106 ELKKSLITSGDYI
+106 GDYI

-136 DKLAKMS
+136 DKLSKMS
-143 NKLGWIT
+143 DKLGWIT
-150 LDNLSGDYAFLKN
+150 LDNLSSAYVFLKN
-163 TVGNYIVSLSD
+163 TAGTYIVSLSD

-184 HALYDKLQETRFAG
+184 QALYDKLQETRFAG
-198 SDRFFNDIN
+198 SDRFFNDMN
-207 TALSLV
+207 TALSLA
-213 TTYRNN
+213 TTYRNI
-219 IAPNIANIANIELD
+219 IAPNIANTEQD

-239 VTDQIY
+239 ETDQIC

-256 ESPSPALLQMPISS
+256 ESPSPALLQMPIIS
-270 DDNSAEQSQYKLDNY
+270 DDNNTEQQQYKLDNY

-308 SSLAFNQNAIN
+308 SSLAFNQNAVN

-341 YSILYCFQKPESV
+341 YSVLYCFQKPESV
-354 SYNAAA
+354 AYNAAA

-383 ELGFTLDFHIDEVR
+383 DLGFTLDFHIDEVR

-524 AYHKTKYVSV
+524 AYHKAKYISV
-534 EDNDGSET
+534 EDNNGSET

-561 MATAD
+561 MTTAD
-566 ESKSKNNKQKD
+566 ESKSKNNKPKD
-577 DTVDGA
+577 DTIDGA

-591 HNEDTELKASILERA
+591 QNDDIELKASILERA
-606 YRMMIEKI
+606 YKMMVEKI

>member
-26 DQTLGYVSSK
+26 DQTLGYASSK
-36 LDDINISGVT
+36 LDNINISGATAHIV
-46 VHNISK
+46 SK
-52 FTKELYDK
+52 FTKDLYDK
-60 VQTVSEINTTELKK
+60 VQTVSEINTTELQK
-74 SLITSGVTVHNI
+74 SLITC
-86 SKFTKELYDKV
+86 D
-97 QTVSEINTT
+97 
-106 ELKKSLITSGDYI
+106 DYI

-150 LDNLSGDYAFLKN
+150 LDNLSSDYAFLKN
-163 TVGNYIVSLSD
+163 TVGTYIVSLSD

-184 HALYDKLQETRFAG
+184 QALYDKLQETRFAG
-198 SDRFFNDIN
+198 SERFFNDIN

-213 TTYRNN
+213 VTYRNI
-219 IAPNIANIANIELD
+219 IAPNIANTEQD

-239 VTDQIY
+239 ETDQIY
-245 TLTDFKHYTLG
+245 TLTDFKHHTLG
-256 ESPSPALLQMPISS
+256 ESPSPALLQMPINS
-270 DDNSAEQSQYKLDNY
+270 DDNTTEQPRYKLDNH

-308 SSLAFNQNAIN
+308 SSLAFNQNAVN

-383 ELGFTLDFHIDEVR
+383 DLSFTLDFHIDEVR
-397 TLKKANGG
+397 ALKKANGG

-485 HYTQLQISFTLV
+485 HYTQLQVSFTLV

-524 AYHKTKYVSV
+524 AYHKTKYISV
-534 EDNDGSET
+534 EDNNGSET

-561 MATAD
+561 MTTAD
-566 ESKSKNNKQKD
+566 ESKSKNNKPKD

-583 QKYTKDDQ
+583 QKYADDDQ
-591 HNEDTELKASILERA
+591 HNEDIGLKASILERA
-606 YRMMIEKI
+606 YRMMVEKI

>member
-26 DQTLGYVSSK
+26 DQALGYASSK
-36 LDDINISGVT
+36 LDAINISDAKNETVHAFETLVDQTLGYASSKLDAINISDAT
-46 VHNISK
+46 VHNVSK

-60 VQTVSEINTTELKK
+60 VQTVSEIN
-74 SLITSGVTVHNI
+74 ITD
-86 SKFTKELYDKV
+86 LP
-97 QTVSEINTT
+97 
-106 ELKKSLITSGDYI
+106 KSLITSGDYI

-136 DKLAKMS
+136 DQLAKMS

-150 LDNLSGDYAFLKN
+150 LDNLSSEYAFLKN

-207 TALSLV
+207 TALSLA
-213 TTYRNN
+213 TTYRNI
-219 IAPNIANIANIELD
+219 IAPNIANTEQD

-239 VTDQIY
+239 ETDQIC

-270 DDNSAEQSQYKLDNY
+270 DDNSTEQSQYKLDDY

-308 SSLAFNQNAIN
+308 SSLAFNQNAVN

-383 ELGFTLDFHIDEVR
+383 DLGFTLDFHIDEVR

-512 ILSDLYKGIVDT
+512 ILSDLYKGVVDT

-534 EDNDGSET
+534 KDNNGSET

-561 MATAD
+561 MTTAD

-583 QKYTKDDQ
+583 QKYTNDDQ
-591 HNEDTELKASILERA
+591 HNEDTGLKASILERA
-606 YRMMIEKI
+606 YKMMVEKI

>member
-12 DAKNETVYAFETLV
+12 DAKNETVHAFETLV

-46 VHNISK
+46 VHNVSK
-52 FTKELYDK
+52 FTKDLYDK
-60 VQTVSEINTTELKK
+60 VQTVSEINITELP
-74 SLITSGVTVHNI
+74 
-86 SKFTKELYDKV
+86 
-97 QTVSEINTT
+97 
-106 ELKKSLITSGDYI
+106 KSLITSGDFI

-136 DKLAKMS
+136 DQLAKMS

-207 TALSLV
+207 TALSLAA
-213 TTYRNN
+213 TYRNI
-219 IAPNIANIANIELD
+219 IAPNIANTEQD

-239 VTDQIY
+239 ETDQIY

-256 ESPSPALLQMPISS
+256 ESPSPELLQMPISS

-341 YSILYCFQKPESV
+341 YSILYCFQKPESI

-512 ILSDLYKGIVDT
+512 ILSDLYKDIVDT

-534 EDNDGSET
+534 DDNNGSET

-561 MATAD
+561 MTTAD

-606 YRMMIEKI
+606 YRMMVEKI

>member
-26 DQTLGYVSSK
+26 DQALGYASSK
-36 LDDINISGVT
+36 LDDINISDATAHT
-46 VHNISK
+46 VSK
-52 FTKELYDK
+52 FTKDLYDK
-60 VQTVSEINTTELKK
+60 VQTVSEINITELPK
-74 SLITSGVTVHNI
+74 SLITG
-86 SKFTKELYDKV
+86 D
-97 QTVSEINTT
+97 
-106 ELKKSLITSGDYI
+106 DYI

-136 DKLAKMS
+136 DKLSKMS
-143 NKLGWIT
+143 DKLGWIT
-150 LDNLSGDYAFLKN
+150 LDNLSSGYAFLKN
-163 TVGNYIVSLSD
+163 TAGNYIVSLSD

-213 TTYRNN
+213 TTYRNI
-219 IAPNIANIANIELD
+219 IAPSVVNTEQD

-239 VTDQIY
+239 ETDQIH

-256 ESPSPALLQMPISS
+256 ESPSPALLQMPIIS
-270 DDNSAEQSQYKLDNY
+270 DDNNTKQQYKLDNY

-308 SSLAFNQNAIN
+308 SSLAFNQNAVN

-329 EYNEKNYSNGKS
+329 EYNEKNYSDGKSKS
-341 YSILYCFQKPESV
+341 YSVLYCFQKPESV

-383 ELGFTLDFHIDEVR
+383 DLSFTLDFHIDEVR
-397 TLKKANGG
+397 SLKKANGG

-485 HYTQLQISFTLV
+485 HYTQIQISFTLV

-524 AYHKTKYVSV
+524 AYHKAKYVSV
-534 EDNDGSET
+534 EDNNGSET

-561 MATAD
+561 MTTAD
-566 ESKSKNNKQKD
+566 ELKSKNNKPKD
-577 DTVDGA
+577 DIVDGA
-583 QKYTKDDQ
+583 QKYTNDDQ
-591 HNEDTELKASILERA
+591 HNEDIGLKASILERA
-606 YRMMIEKI
+606 YRMMVEKI

>member
-26 DQTLGYVSSK
+26 DQALGYASSK
-36 LDDINISGVT
+36 LDNANISGTTAHIV
-46 VHNISK
+46 SK
-52 FTKELYDK
+52 FTKDLYDK
-60 VQTVSEINTTELKK
+60 VQSVSEINTIELPK
-74 SLITSGVTVHNI
+74 SLITG
-86 SKFTKELYDKV
+86 D
-97 QTVSEINTT
+97 
-106 ELKKSLITSGDYI
+106 DYI

-136 DKLAKMS
+136 DQLAKMS

-150 LDNLSGDYAFLKN
+150 LDNLSSDYAFLKN
-163 TVGNYIVSLSD
+163 TVGTYIVSLSD

-184 HALYDKLQETRFAG
+184 QALYDKLQETRFAG

-213 TTYRNN
+213 VTYRNI
-219 IAPNIANIANIELD
+219 IAPSVANTEQD

-239 VTDQIY
+239 ETDQIC
-245 TLTDFKHYTLG
+245 TLTDFKHHTLG
-256 ESPSPALLQMPISS
+256 ESPSQALLQMPIIS
-270 DDNSAEQSQYKLDNY
+270 DDKNNEQQYKLDNY

-308 SSLAFNQNAIN
+308 SSLAFNKNAVN

-383 ELGFTLDFHIDEVR
+383 DLSFTLDFHIDEVR
-397 TLKKANGG
+397 SLKKANGG

-475 SMSKGVLTNY
+475 SMNNGVLTNY

-524 AYHKTKYVSV
+524 AYHKTKYASV
-534 EDNDGSET
+534 ESK
-542 NESTSN
+542 SN

-561 MATAD
+561 MTTAD
-566 ESKSKNNKQKD
+566 ESKSKINKPKD

-591 HNEDTELKASILERA
+591 QNEDIWSKASILERA
-606 YRMMIEKI
+606 YSMMVEKI

>member
-26 DQTLGYVSSK
+26 DQTLGYASSK
-36 LDDINISGVT
+36 LDNINISGAT
-46 VHNISK
+46 AHNVSK
-52 FTKELYDK
+52 FTKDLYDK
-60 VQTVSEINTTELKK
+60 VQTVSEINITELPK
-74 SLITSGVTVHNI
+74 SLINC
-86 SKFTKELYDKV
+86 D
-97 QTVSEINTT
+97 
-106 ELKKSLITSGDYI
+106 DYI

-150 LDNLSGDYAFLKN
+150 LDNLSSDYAFLKN
-163 TVGNYIVSLSD
+163 TVGTYIVSLSD

-184 HALYDKLQETRFAG
+184 QALYDKLQETRFAG

-213 TTYRNN
+213 VTYRNI
-219 IAPNIANIANIELD
+219 IAPNIANTEQD

-239 VTDQIY
+239 ETDQIY
-245 TLTDFKHYTLG
+245 TLTDFKHHTLG
-256 ESPSPALLQMPISS
+256 ESPSPALLQKPIIS
-270 DDNSAEQSQYKLDNY
+270 DDKSTEQPQYKLDNY

-308 SSLAFNQNAIN
+308 SSLAFNQNAVN

-383 ELGFTLDFHIDEVR
+383 DLSFTLDFHIDEVR
-397 TLKKANGG
+397 ALKKANGG

-475 SMSKGVLTNY
+475 SMNKGVLTNY

-512 ILSDLYKGIVDT
+512 ILSDLYKGIIDT
-524 AYHKTKYVSV
+524 AYHKTKYTSV
-534 EDNDGSET
+534 EDNNGSET

-566 ESKSKNNKQKD
+566 ESKSKDNKPKD

-583 QKYTKDDQ
+583 QKYADDDQ
-591 HNEDTELKASILERA
+591 HNEDIGLKTSILERA
-606 YRMMIEKI
+606 YRMMVEKI

>member
-26 DQTLGYVSSK
+26 DQTLGYASSK
-36 LDDINISGVT
+36 LDDINISGETAHIV
-46 VHNISK
+46 SK
-52 FTKELYDK
+52 FTKDLYDK
-60 VQTVSEINTTELKK
+60 VQTVSEINITELPK
-74 SLITSGVTVHNI
+74 SLITN
-86 SKFTKELYDKV
+86 
-97 QTVSEINTT
+97 
-106 ELKKSLITSGDYI
+106 GDYI

-150 LDNLSGDYAFLKN
+150 LDNLSSDYAFLKN

-184 HALYDKLQETRFAG
+184 QALYDKLQETRFAG

-213 TTYRNN
+213 VTHRGV
-219 IAPNIANIANIELD
+219 
-233 DIITHT
+233 ITDYI
-239 VTDQIY
+239 VNKDYDEWFAYLNQIH
-245 TLTDFKHYTLG
+245 TLTDFKHHTLG
-256 ESPSPALLQMPISS
+256 ESPSPALLQMPIIS
-270 DDNSAEQSQYKLDNY
+270 DDKSTEQPQYKLDNY

-308 SSLAFNQNAIN
+308 SGLAFNQNAVN

-383 ELGFTLDFHIDEVR
+383 DLSFTLDFHIDEVR
-397 TLKKANGG
+397 ALKKANGG

-485 HYTQLQISFTLV
+485 HYTQLQVSFTLV

-524 AYHKTKYVSV
+524 AYHKEKYVSAD
-534 EDNDGSET
+534 DNNGSET

-561 MATAD
+561 MTTAD
-566 ESKSKNNKQKD
+566 ESKSKNNKPKD

-583 QKYTKDDQ
+583 QKYADDDQ
-591 HNEDTELKASILERA
+591 HNEDIGLKTSILERA
-606 YRMMIEKI
+606 YRMMVEKI